1 MGRLSA
7 IFKRAAGNDG
17 KRLTAAGRCGQI
29 GEPVRCARLTD
40 RHQEEVR
47 ASEAAPWFSP
57 GNSAPCE
64 RIAAISSAG
73 VIS

>member
-1 MGRLSA
+1 MSRLSA
-7 IFKRAAGNDG
+7 IFRRAEGNGG
-17 KRLTAAGRCGQI
+17 KRLTAAGASGRI
-29 GEPVRCARLTD
+29 GEPVHCTRLTD
-40 RHQEEVR
+40 RHQEGLR

-57 GNSAPCE
+57 GSSAPCE

>member
-7 IFKRAAGNDG
+7 FFNAAAGMMQSASRRQGNVG
-17 KRLTAAGRCGQI
+17 EPARCTRLT
-29 GEPVRCARLTD
+29 VRN
-40 RHQEEVR
+40 QEGVR
-47 ASEAAPWFSP
+47 ASDAAPWFSP
-57 GNSAPCE
+57 GSSAPCE

>member
-7 IFKRAAGNDG
+7 FFKSAAGITQRAWRPQG
-17 KRLTAAGRCGQI
+17 VH
-29 GEPVRCARLTD
+29 GEPVRCARLTV
-40 RHQEEVR
+40 RNQEEVR
-47 ASEAAPWFSP
+47 ASDAAPWFSP
-57 GNSAPCE
+57 GSSAPCE

>member
-7 IFKRAAGNDG
+7 IFNRTAGNDG
-17 KRLTAAGRCGQI
+17 KRLTAPGKCGRI
-29 GEPVRCARLTD
+29 GEPVCSARLTV
-40 RHQEEVR
+40 RHQEGVR
-47 ASEAAPWFSP
+47 ASDAAPWFSP
-57 GNSAPCE
+57 GSSAPCE

>member
-7 IFKRAAGNDG
+7 IFK
-17 KRLTAAGRCGQI
+17 TAAGMTESARRRQGDT
-29 GEPVRCARLTD
+29 GEPARCARLTV
-40 RHQEEVR
+40 RNQEDVR
-47 ASEAAPWFSP
+47 ASDAAPWFSP
-57 GNSAPCE
+57 GSSAPCE

>member
-7 IFKRAAGNDG
+7 IFNRTAGNDG
-17 KRLTAAGRCGQI
+17 KRLTAAGRCGRN

-57 GNSAPCE
+57 GSSAPCE

>member
-7 IFKRAAGNDG
+7 FFKTTAGMTASAG
-17 KRLTAAGRCGQI
+17 RRQGRGEPTRCERLT
-29 GEPVRCARLTD
+29 VRN
-40 RHQEEVR
+40 QEEVR
-47 ASEAAPWFSP
+47 ASDAAPWFSP
-57 GNSAPCE
+57 GSSAPCE

>member
-1 MGRLSA
+1 MRRLSA
-7 IFKRAAGNDG
+7 IFRRAAGNDG
-17 KRLTAAGRCGQI
+17 KRLTTAGRCGQI
-29 GEPVRCARLTD
+29 GEPVRGARLTV
-40 RHQEEVR
+40 RLQEGVR

-57 GNSAPCE
+57 GSSAPCE

>member
-7 IFKRAAGNDG
+7 IFNRASGNDG
-17 KRLTAAGRCGQI
+17 KRLTAAGRCGQN
-29 GEPVRCARLTD
+29 GEPRRCTRLTVGL
-40 RHQEEVR
+40 QEGVR
-47 ASEAAPWFSP
+47 ASDAAPWFSP
-57 GNSAPCE
+57 GSSAPCE

>member
-7 IFKRAAGNDG
+7 IFNRAAGNG
-17 KRLTAAGRCGQI
+17 EKRLTAEGRCGQI
-29 GEPVRCARLTD
+29 GEPVRCARLTG
-40 RHQEEVR
+40 RHQDGVR
-47 ASEAAPWFSP
+47 ASDAAPWFSP

>member
-7 IFKRAAGNDG
+7 IFNRASGNDG
-17 KRLTAAGRCGQI
+17 KRLTAAGRCGQN
-29 GEPVRCARLTD
+29 GEPMRCRRLTV
-40 RHQEEVR
+40 RLQEGVR

-57 GNSAPCE
+57 GSSAPCE

>member
-7 IFKRAAGNDG
+7 IFNRAEGNDG
-17 KRLTAAGRCGQI
+17 KRLTAAGKCGQN
-29 GEPVRCARLTD
+29 GEPVRCTWLTVG
-40 RHQEEVR
+40 HQEEER

-57 GNSAPCE
+57 GSSAPCE